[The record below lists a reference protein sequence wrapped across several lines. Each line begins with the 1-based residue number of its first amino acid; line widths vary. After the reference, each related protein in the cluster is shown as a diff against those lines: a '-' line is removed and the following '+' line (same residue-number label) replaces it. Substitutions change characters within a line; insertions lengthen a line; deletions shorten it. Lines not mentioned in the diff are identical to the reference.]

1 MTLPTSGPLS
11 LSQVNTEN
19 GYATATVVSLNDS
32 AVRSLA
38 GKLTGQIGFNDLLGK
53 SNDGIVAS
61 YYFNGSNNGIRM
73 ANSTNLNFGTGDF
86 TIEFWMKA
94 NNTQTQYS
102 TIVDSSTNNTGTA
115 IVIGQGLGTTGKLNF
130 SAQRG
135 ISSTLT
141 SANTI
146 TDNTWH
152 HIACVKFANT
162 GFLFVDG
169 KREANTANGA
179 WSVVTNAYF
188 SDGNIGRSRFGSG
201 DGDDN
206 TYTGWLS
213 NFRVAKR
220 AIYTTTFTPPNR
232 VLAPIPDTQLLTVR
246 NTTVVDDSGNNL
258 SLVSNTVFPTL
269 VLDTVPPISATYPVT
284 IASDIANANVY
295 NLAKSA
301 GWDANNGLVVATV
314 NSGVTVSSASTG
326 AYAMEIDGGF
336 WGGVKLVN
344 NGTIVG
350 RGGNAG
356 GGGSAPAYNYGS
368 AGGGGN
374 PGGPGLFVGRPT
386 ILKNAGR
393 ISGGGG
399 GGGGGGAT
407 GGQYYYSYTYSYTAY
422 AGYGSLTYS
431 YRAYATAYATV
442 YYTDGGGGGGGGIG
456 GSNGGAAG
464 GAGSSNY
471 PVNGAAGS
479 GGTVSAQGAG
489 GAGGS
494 NGYTA
499 GSGGA
504 GGAYG
509 SGGGGG
515 STGNGNVFNA
525 GAGAAGAAGSAIVGY
540 SKISIQSIGTING
553 ATSG

>member
-19 GYATATVVSLNDS
+19 GYATATIVSLNDS

-38 GKLTGQIGFNDLLGK
+38 GKLSGQIAFSDLLGK

-73 ANSTNLNFGTGDF
+73 ANNTNLNFGTGDF
-86 TIEFWMKA
+86 TVEFWMKA
-94 NNTQTQYS
+94 NTQNTLYP
-102 TIVDSSTNNTGTA
+102 TITSATADNSGTMLRINPVTGRLSFDA
-115 IVIGQGLGTTGKLNF
+115 EV
-130 SAQRG
+130 AQF
-135 ISSTLT
+135 STLET
-141 SANTI
+141 ANTV
-146 TDNTWH
+146 TDNAWH
-152 HIACVKFANT
+152 HIACVKFNNK
-162 GFLFVDG
+162 GFLFLDG
-169 KREANTANGA
+169 RIEANTANGA
-179 WSVVTNAYF
+179 WSVITNASL
-188 SDGNIGRSRFGSG
+188 SDGTIGRGRTT
-201 DGDDN
+201 DGNNDN
-206 TYTGWLS
+206 DLFQGWLS

-220 AIYTTTFTPPNR
+220 AIYTNTFTPPNR
-232 VLAPIPDTQLLTVR
+232 VLAPIPNTQLLTVR

-258 SLVSNTVFPTL
+258 LLVANTSFPTL

-284 IASDIANANVY
+284 IASNIANANVY
-295 NLAKSA
+295 NLAKTA
-301 GWDANNGLVVATV
+301 GWDANNGLVVVTV

-326 AYAMEIDGGF
+326 SYAMEIDGGF
-336 WGGVKLVN
+336 WGGLKLVN

-356 GGGSAPAYNYGS
+356 GGGSAPAYNS
-368 AGGGGN
+368 ATAGGGGN
-374 PGGPGLFVGRPT
+374 PGGPALFVGRPT

-393 ISGGGG
+393 IAGGGG

-407 GGQYYYSYTYSYTAY
+407 GGQYYYSYYYTYQVAARSQYGTYYYTV
-422 AGYGSLTYS
+422 G
-431 YRAYATAYATV
+431 ATGYATV

-456 GSNGGAAG
+456 GSTGGAAG
-464 GAGSSNY
+464 TAGSSTY
-471 PVNGAAGS
+471 PVNGTAGS
-479 GGTVSAQGAG
+479 SGTVSAQGAG

-509 SGGGGG
+509 SSGGGG
-515 STGNGNVFNA
+515 STGNGNVINA
-525 GAGAAGAAGSAIVGY
+525 GAGAAGAAGAAIVGY